1 MFSTYSP
8 STTTGVPGPV
18 GMGVGVGQNM
28 VEVKV
33 EGQLS
38 LIVVAIVREVSV
50 TQHNYEIIHTGKK
63 VYTIVNLIT
72 QTYRFKYANQWVIL
86 TK

>member
-1 MFSTYSP
+1 
-8 STTTGVPGPV
+8 
-18 GMGVGVGQNM
+18 MGVGVGQNM

-50 TQHNYEIIHTGKK
+50 TP
-63 VYTIVNLIT
+63 YTLEYTSVH
-72 QTYRFKYANQWVIL
+72 
-86 TK
+86 

>member
-1 MFSTYSP
+1 
-8 STTTGVPGPV
+8 
-18 GMGVGVGQNM
+18 MGVGVGQNM

-63 VYTIVNLIT
+63 CVHYSKFNHTNISIQICKSMGYTH
-72 QTYRFKYANQWVIL
+72 
-86 TK
+86 

>member
-1 MFSTYSP
+1 ME
-8 STTTGVPGPV
+8 
-18 GMGVGVGQNM
+18 VGVGQNM

-50 TQHNYEIIHTGKK
+50 TH
-63 VYTIVNLIT
+63 YTLEYTSVH
-72 QTYRFKYANQWVIL
+72 
-86 TK
+86 